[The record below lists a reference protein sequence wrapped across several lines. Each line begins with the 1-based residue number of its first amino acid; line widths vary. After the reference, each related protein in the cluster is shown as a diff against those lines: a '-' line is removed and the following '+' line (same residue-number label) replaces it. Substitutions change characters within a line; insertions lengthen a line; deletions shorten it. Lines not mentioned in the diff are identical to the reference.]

1 MISVSEKDK
10 MLENRNQHYEEQVAG
25 NFDNNNYRRTP
36 VCEIEHVNFAIKV
49 MRDDLWSC
57 VTRGRERSADNEQ
70 VTQENKKKC
79 RRRRRKIHRL
89 ITNKK
94 AEADAK
100 SKEAEVPDETPNHK
114 TRERD

>member
-1 MISVSEKDK
+1 MLKIEPMTTKFRMISVSEKDK
-10 MLENRNQHYEEQVAG
+10 MID
-25 NFDNNNYRRTP
+25 NFDYRRTP
-36 VCEIEHVNFAIKV
+36 VCVIEHVKFAIEV
-49 MRDDLWSC
+49 MHDDPSSC

-70 VTQENKKKC
+70 VTQEKKKKC
-79 RRRRRKIHRL
+79 RRRRRKIHGL
-89 ITNKK
+89 IANKK